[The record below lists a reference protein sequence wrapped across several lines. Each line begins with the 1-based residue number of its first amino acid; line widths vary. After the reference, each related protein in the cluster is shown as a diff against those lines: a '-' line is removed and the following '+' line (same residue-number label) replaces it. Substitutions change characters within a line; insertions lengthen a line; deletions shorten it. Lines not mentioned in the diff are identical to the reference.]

1 MTTERFCSSLFLI
14 LLLLVGSGTPLFAA
28 PTNYAHELPTIQSP
42 ERRAEF
48 VQNRIDYIADVA
60 KLTAEE
66 KNTVALEL
74 EKYDANKL
82 SLFRQSLDIRKRLET
97 EELTDDEATQLLDRA
112 LKLDE
117 RRTAET
123 SQLFARLKDNKIPTK
138 KLTKIYIGLVD
149 HKRNYGREIRE
160 KRRTK

>member
-1 MTTERFCSSLFLI
+1 MTTKRFYSSFFLI
-14 LLLLVGSGTPLFAA
+14 LLLLVVSSTSSFAA
-28 PTNYAHELPTIQSP
+28 PTTYDHELPTAQSP

-48 VQNRIDYIADVA
+48 VQDRIDYIADVA

-66 KNTVALEL
+66 KNIVALEL
-74 EKYDANKL
+74 EKYDANIL

-97 EELTDDEATQLLDRA
+97 EELADDEATQLLEHA

-117 RRTAET
+117 QRTAET
-123 SQLFARLKDNKIPTK
+123 SKLFARLKDKIFTQ
-138 KLTKIYIGLVD
+138 KLAKIYIGLVD
-149 HKRNYGREIRE
+149 HKSNYGKEIRE

>member
-1 MTTERFCSSLFLI
+1 MTTKRFYSSFFLM
-14 LLLLVGSGTPLFAA
+14 LLLLVVSGTPSFAA
-28 PTNYAHELPTIQSP
+28 PTTCTHELPTIQSP
-42 ERRAEF
+42 KRRAEF

-66 KNTVALEL
+66 KNIVAQEL

-97 EELTDDEATQLLDRA
+97 EVLTDDEGTQLLEHA

-117 RRTAET
+117 QRTAET
-123 SQLFARLKDNKIPTK
+123 SKLFTRLKDKISTK
-138 KLTKIYIGLVD
+138 KLAKIYIGLVD
-149 HKRNYGREIRE
+149 HKRNYGKEIRE
-160 KRRTK
+160 KHRAK